1 MTRTFDIAVIG
12 ATGSVGEALVQL
24 LEEREFP
31 VATVHLL
38 ASGES
43 AGRALSFKGKSLRVR
58 DLETFDF
65 SSVRLVFFAA
75 GSKVTQK
82 YAASASAAGC
92 AVIDL
97 AGGLPAAQAPRVVP
111 EVNPQAVVAMKAPYL
126 LTSPSACA
134 VALSAVLAALPA
146 HIRIQRMTVTACLA
160 VSSRGREAVAEL
172 ARQTAELLNARALE
186 PRLFDRQMAF
196 NLLAQVEQTDAEGHS
211 ALERQIADDIKQLM
225 ALPDLPVAVTC
236 IQAPVFF
243 GDSLSVSLQTEASLD
258 LKAVYASLDAAPA
271 LELVEL
277 DDFPTAV
284 GDAVGQDVIYVGRVR
299 AGLTDP
305 AELNLWITSDN
316 VRKGA
321 ALNAVQLA
329 ELLIKHYL

>member
-1 MTRTFDIAVIG
+1 MTRTFEIAVIG

-31 VATVHLL
+31 VANLHVV

-43 AGRALSFKGKSLRVR
+43 AGSSVSYKGKNLRVK

-65 SSVRLVFFAA
+65 SSVRLAFFAA

-82 YAASASAAGC
+82 YAQQAGAAGC

-97 AGGLPAAQAPRVVP
+97 ASGLPSAQAPRVVP
-111 EVNPQAVVAMKAPYL
+111 EANPQVLAAVAAPYL
-126 LTSPSACA
+126 LTSPSAPG
-134 VALSAVLAALPA
+134 VALATVLAALPEQIN
-146 HIRIQRMTVTACLA
+146 IRRITVTACLA
-160 VSSRGREAVAEL
+160 VSSRGREGVAEL
-172 ARQTAELLNARALE
+172 ARQTAELLNGRSFE

-196 NLLAQVEQTDAEGHS
+196 NVLAQVEHTDSEGHS
-211 ALERQIADDIKQLM
+211 ALERQVAAELKELLNLP
-225 ALPDLPVAVTC
+225 ALQVVVTC
-236 IQAPVFF
+236 IQVPVFF
-243 GDSLSVSLQTEASLD
+243 GDSLSVSLQTESSVDLAQVYTALDVAS
-258 LKAVYASLDAAPA
+258 AV
-271 LELVEL
+271 ELVEL
-277 DDFPTAV
+277 DDYPTVV
-284 GDAVGQDVIYVGRVR
+284 GDAVGQDVVYVGRVR
-299 AGLTDP
+299 VGLDDP
-305 AELNLWITSDN
+305 AELNLWIASDN